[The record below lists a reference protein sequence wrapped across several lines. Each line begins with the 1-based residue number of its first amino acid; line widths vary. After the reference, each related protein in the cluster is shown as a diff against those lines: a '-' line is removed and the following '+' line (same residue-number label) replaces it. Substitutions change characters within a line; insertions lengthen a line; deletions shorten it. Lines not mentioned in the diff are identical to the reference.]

1 VQALELAQLE
11 ERFGRYG
18 QQLYE
23 LARGIDHSPVVP
35 NRVSKS
41 ISAEDTFPNDLPLP
55 ELQPSI
61 HRLAEKVWN
70 GSRANARQA
79 RTIILKLKTREFTT
93 LTRSLTPT
101 EMPKSANELVELAVS
116 LFDRVDLGSS
126 QLSRLADVGL
136 SNSQIEAELPLLA
149 SSLATESMVE

>member
-1 VQALELAQLE
+1 MQALELAQLE

-70 GSRANARQA
+70 GHARMPGKRAPS
-79 RTIILKLKTREFTT
+79 F
-93 LTRSLTPT
+93 
-101 EMPKSANELVELAVS
+101 
-116 LFDRVDLGSS
+116 
-126 QLSRLADVGL
+126 
-136 SNSQIEAELPLLA
+136 
-149 SSLATESMVE
+149 